1 MALIFLNVLTNIV
14 SDAGQYRCV
23 VNWGAI
29 IDEAHMSEP
38 ELGNCNYED
47 SGWFDSFKLAVPNIG
62 KIQKPKSL
70 FYIVDRCR
78 WPEELKDD
86 TLPNSLFGWTVKK
99 EMARGVFNRQADR
112 TQR

>member
-47 SGWFDSFKLAVPNIG
+47 SAKCLFKIDSRSKICHFEQEDLAES
-62 KIQKPKSL
+62 Q
-70 FYIVDRCR
+70 
-78 WPEELKDD
+78 
-86 TLPNSLFGWTVKK
+86 
-99 EMARGVFNRQADR
+99 
-112 TQR
+112 